1 MSLWDDLK
9 SKTMLDKNKKLINE
23 DGFYAGSEL
32 MWGMDDVRNVLE
44 RYGIAS
50 TTPKEDVERI
60 LIRSFQNN
68 YRLMEVIDETINETV
83 ADMIYEG
90 QLKTDEQ

>member
-1 MSLWDDLK
+1 
-9 SKTMLDKNKKLINE
+9 MLDKNKKLINE

-50 TTPKEDVERI
+50 TTTKEDVERI

-83 ADMIYEG
+83 ADMMYEG

>member
-1 MSLWDDLK
+1 
-9 SKTMLDKNKKLINE
+9 MLDKNKKLINE

-50 TTPKEDVERI
+50 TTTMEDVERI

-68 YRLMEVIDETINETV
+68 YRLMEVIDEAINETV

>member
-1 MSLWDDLK
+1 M
-9 SKTMLDKNKKLINE
+9 NKKLIND